1 MVRPPLAVSTLAPPV
16 SAPVAAGERVAVLD
30 GIRGM
35 AVLGILLINI
45 DALSGYAFTPAS
57 AHTILRNETADA
69 ITWFLLATLVEA
81 KFYSLFSFLFGV
93 GFAVFVQ
100 RAAARGT
107 DPAGLFKRRLIG
119 LLLIGLVHTLLIWY
133 GDILVTY
140 ALLGFVL
147 VPFLRRGDRAVLRWA
162 AAMLAAPIALY
173 ALLFAA
179 AGQPAQPAAGGTEE
193 LPAVLASAAQS
204 FAHGNYWQILAGNVV
219 FTVANIVRRLLLMFF
234 PRVVGMFLLGFYA
247 GRNNLFSRLDEHRR
261 LATNTFVAGLTIGLP
276 LSVVAWEL
284 GDHAVGPPTMAG
296 LIDTVIKSIAVPL
309 QALGYAAGLWLLF
322 SRAPRVM
329 KPLVPVGR
337 MALSNYLMHS
347 VAGVVIFYG
356 IGFGLFGRVS
366 LTPAVLG
373 ALGFF
378 IVQIFLSGW
387 WLQRAQ
393 FGPAEWLWR
402 VFTYRR
408 LIPLFKTP

>member
-1 MVRPPLAVSTLAPPV
+1 MVRAPAAVSTLTPPAGAPV
-16 SAPVAAGERVAVLD
+16 SAGERVAVLD
-30 GIRGM
+30 GIRGV

-100 RAAARGT
+100 RAAARGA

-119 LLLIGLVHTLLIWY
+119 LLLLGLIHTLLIWF

-147 VPFLRRGDRAVLRWA
+147 VPFLRRGDRAVLCWA
-162 AAMLAAPIALY
+162 AAMLAAPIGLY
-173 ALLFAA
+173 GLLFAA
-179 AGQPAQPAAGGTEE
+179 AGQPAQPATGDTDG

-219 FTVANIVRRLLLMFF
+219 FTVANVVRRLLLMFF

-261 LATNTFVAGLTIGLP
+261 LATNTFVAGVAIGLP
-276 LSVVAWEL
+276 LSVVGWGL
-284 GDHAVGPPTMAG
+284 GDHAVGPPTMPG
-296 LIDTVIKSIAVPL
+296 LIETVIKSIGVPL
-309 QALGYAAGLWLLF
+309 QALGYGAGLWLLF
-322 SRAPRVM
+322 SRAPRLM
-329 KPLVPVGR
+329 APLVPAGR

-347 VAGVVIFYG
+347 VFGVVIFYG

-378 IVQIFLSGW
+378 IVQIFLSRW
-387 WLQRAQ
+387 RLQRAQ

-402 VFTYRR
+402 IFTYGR

>member
-1 MVRPPLAVSTLAPPV
+1 MVRPPVAVSTLAPPV

-30 GIRGM
+30 GIRGV
-35 AVLGILLINI
+35 AVLCILLINI

-57 AHTILRNETADA
+57 AHTILRDETADA

-100 RAAARGT
+100 RAAARGA
-107 DPAGLFKRRLIG
+107 DPTGLFKRRLIG
-119 LLLIGLVHTLLIWY
+119 LLLIGLVHTLLIWF

-147 VPFLRRGDRAVLRWA
+147 VPFLRRSDRAVLRWA

-173 ALLFAA
+173 ALLFAV

-204 FAHGNYWQILAGNVV
+204 FAHGTYWQILAGNVI

-261 LATNTFVAGLTIGLP
+261 LATNTFVAGLAIGLP
-276 LSVVAWEL
+276 LSVVAWGL

-329 KPLVPVGR
+329 KPLVLVGR

-378 IVQIFLSGW
+378 IVQIFLSRW